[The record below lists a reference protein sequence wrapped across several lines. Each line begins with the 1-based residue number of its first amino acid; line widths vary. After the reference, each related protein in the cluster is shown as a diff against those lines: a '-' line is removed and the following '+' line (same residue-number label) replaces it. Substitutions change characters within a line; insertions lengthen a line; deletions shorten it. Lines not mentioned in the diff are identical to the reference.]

1 MYSGTRGET
10 MSQGRSA
17 FELRTLN
24 DKAENLK
31 RVRRSRERPASF
43 LAH

>member
-1 MYSGTRGET
+1 MCSGPQGET

-17 FELRTLN
+17 FKLRALN